1 MLGYCLD
8 VCRHGGIQLLGGL
21 RVDGDFDTEAFDPFR
36 MLLQKRWMATK
47 IFEFGGVV
55 ELLSGVKDLERFGTD
70 GLACPN
76 YCVIERS
83 GVRRYL
89 ALCVCTAAQYTLA
102 GTVEQRSVDSTANFW
117 W

>member
-8 VCRHGGIQLLGGL
+8 VCRHGRIQLLGGL

-36 MLLQKRWMATK
+36 MLWQKRWMATK
-47 IFEFGGVV
+47 PFDFGGVV
-55 ELLSGVKDLERFGTD
+55 ELVGGVKDWERFGTD
-70 GLACPN
+70 NLTCPN

-89 ALCVCTAAQYTLA
+89 GLCVYTAAQYQLL
-102 GTVEQRSVDSTANFW
+102 GTVEQRSVDSAADFCW
-117 W
+117 